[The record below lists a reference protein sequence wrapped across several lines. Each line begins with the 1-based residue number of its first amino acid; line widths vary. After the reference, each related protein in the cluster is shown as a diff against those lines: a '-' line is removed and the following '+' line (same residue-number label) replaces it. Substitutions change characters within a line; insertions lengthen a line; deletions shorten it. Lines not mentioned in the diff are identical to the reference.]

1 MIAIE
6 DTYFTMAAKSDQVID
21 KVLDYQYRRR
31 KNYKIRENLGIH
43 IYISA
48 VCTSMKYNN
57 SHNWPATSGFYGKSL
72 NQKDLQ
78 YFAGF
83 SLHTTRRVQI
93 LPMKQN

>member
-31 KNYKIRENLGIH
+31 KNYKIRENIGINTLC
-43 IYISA
+43 ISI
-48 VCTSMKYNN
+48 KYNN